1 MYHITT
7 ESADGVIERRAR
19 AIASMRLKPIDLIG
33 GCANHDR
40 WAARAQYSSCLMPE
54 FRESNDAQ
62 SMYDLIR
69 TALDK
74 TYSFSSRKFEHECAF
89 EHASCTRLR

>member
-1 MYHITT
+1 
-7 ESADGVIERRAR
+7 
-19 AIASMRLKPIDLIG
+19 
-33 GCANHDR
+33 
-40 WAARAQYSSCLMPE
+40 MPE

-74 TYSFSSRKFEHECAF
+74 TYSFSARKFEHECAF
-89 EHASCTRLR
+89 EHASLHPPAVKQPHSVALSIAEPDARASRLDGEGSVANRDTR

>member
-1 MYHITT
+1 
-7 ESADGVIERRAR
+7 
-19 AIASMRLKPIDLIG
+19 MRLKSIDLIG
-33 GCANHDR
+33 GCVNHDT
-40 WAARAQYSSCLMPE
+40 WVAKTQYSSCLMPE
-54 FRESNDAQ
+54 FKKSNDAQ

-74 TYSFSSRKFEHECAF
+74 TYTFSARKFEHECAF

>member
-7 ESADGVIERRAR
+7 ESADGAIERRNR
-19 AIASMRLKPIDLIG
+19 ATASMRLKPIDLIG
-33 GCANHDR
+33 GCVNHDT
-40 WAARAQYSSCLMPE
+40 WVAKTQYSSCLMPE

>member
-7 ESADGVIERRAR
+7 DSADGVIERRDR
-19 AIASMRLKPIDLIG
+19 AIASMKLQPIDLICG
-33 GCANHDR
+33 GANHDR

>member
-1 MYHITT
+1 
-7 ESADGVIERRAR
+7 
-19 AIASMRLKPIDLIG
+19 MRLKPIDLICG
-33 GCANHDR
+33 GANHDR

-74 TYSFSSRKFEHECAF
+74 TYSFSARKFEHECAF

>member
-1 MYHITT
+1 
-7 ESADGVIERRAR
+7 
-19 AIASMRLKPIDLIG
+19 
-33 GCANHDR
+33 
-40 WAARAQYSSCLMPE
+40 MPE
-54 FRESNDAQ
+54 FKKSNDAQ

-74 TYSFSSRKFEHECAF
+74 TYTFSARKFEHECAF